1 MADTLN
7 SATVFWPVEF
17 VFHYVLD
24 NMRTYDPA
32 SVLSPTLKWM
42 FDGETDLTCLLE
54 SVLDIGQENGETD
67 RETYAINATI
77 QITKP
82 YKVGFVSS

>member
-1 MADTLN
+1 M
-7 SATVFWPVEF
+7 
-17 VFHYVLD
+17 
-24 NMRTYDPA
+24 
-32 SVLSPTLKWM
+32 
-42 FDGETDLTCLLE
+42 GETDLTCLLE